1 LNPKKDEL
9 AALEDARVR
18 AEFEKLKKYVEKPTI
33 EDSAQVKVNVEEVKT
48 EQPIHEIDQKPLSIS
63 N

>member
-33 EDSAQVKVNVEEVKT
+33 EDSAPVTVNVEEVKT

>member
-33 EDSAQVKVNVEEVKT
+33 EDSAQVKVNVEEVKK